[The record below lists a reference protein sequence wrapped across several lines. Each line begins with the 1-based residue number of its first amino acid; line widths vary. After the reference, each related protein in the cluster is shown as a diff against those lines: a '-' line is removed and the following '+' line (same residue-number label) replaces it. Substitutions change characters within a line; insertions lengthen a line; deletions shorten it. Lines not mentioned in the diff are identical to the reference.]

1 MFIEDKLYAKIL
13 QVMPIPCVDLLVMD
27 DIGRILL
34 LRRKNEPAAGQW
46 WFPGGRVQFKETRA
60 QAARRKL
67 KEECGLESF
76 QIEELGTDDVIF
88 EMPDDL
94 NPRHVIST
102 LFRALVRSG
111 ENVVL
116 DSQSHDSDWR
126 MPGEWLSDSLHFLVK
141 RGIDIGNI
149 SQDDKDGGKNR

>member
-1 MFIEDKLYAKIL
+1 MFIEDKLYEKIL

-67 KEECGLESF
+67 KEECALESLN
-76 QIEELGTDDVIF
+76 IEELGTDDALF

-94 NPRHVIST
+94 NSRHCIST
-102 LFRALVRSG
+102 LFRVLVRSG
-111 ENVVL
+111 EIIVL
-116 DSQSHDSDWR
+116 DQQSYDSDWR
-126 MPGEWLSDSLHFLVK
+126 MPEEWLSDSLHFLVK
-141 RGIDIGNI
+141 QGIVTGTI
-149 SQDDKDGGKNR
+149 SQDVKGGGKP

>member
-1 MFIEDKLYAKIL
+1 VFIEDKLYEKIL
-13 QVMPIPCVDLLVMD
+13 QVMPISCVDLLVMD
-27 DIGRILL
+27 EFGRILL

-46 WFPGGRVQFKETRA
+46 WFPGGRVQFKETRT

-76 QIEELGTDDVIF
+76 HMEELGTDDALF

-94 NPRHVIST
+94 NSRHCIAT

-111 ENVVL
+111 ENIVL
-116 DSQSHDSDWR
+116 DQQSYDYDWR

-141 RGIDIGNI
+141 RGIVIGTT
-149 SQDDKDGGKNR
+149 SQDVEGGGKP